1 MNNFSLEKNLLF
13 IGDKSRFIFAK
24 TITGILPPDYENFS
38 LFLEHGETM
47 SRIQSKENLF
57 NIASFRTPP
66 GIKISLLKGED
77 ESWKDSFEKF
87 SRIILFEEFPLKKDS
102 TQQLIEIW
110 NNLPK
115 NRPPLTI
122 VIMDLVHRQ
131 GSTDLDHIDDA
142 VIEAKKNY
150 ESQGFNVIFFRSS
163 ADVIN
168 ILHQHESLIQ
178 KHKKF
183 LSNDLEKI
191 YDRMYELDF
200 FYDDFIM
207 DCNDAG
213 GCLSLSTLNK
223 ICSFESVKS
232 SNRNSFWEA
241 YSDAALKKI
250 FPSDS
255 FAKGNFNDL
264 IKICNYILT
273 GNFEGKISSQRVEQT
288 KLYLMRVLKIKFSD
302 YMSGG
307 RFSGNVS
314 AYESHDVIA
323 YKKLTS
329 DRNGRFYGINAEYG
343 RRLRNFVEKD
353 AKKILKS
360 TLDDYIKSFEEVVR

>member
-24 TITGILPPDYENFS
+24 TITGTLPTNYENFS

-66 GIKISLLKGED
+66 GIKISLLKADD
-77 ESWKDSFEKF
+77 ESWKDNFEKF

-102 TQQLIEIW
+102 TQQLIETW
-110 NNLPK
+110 TNLPK
-115 NRPPLTI
+115 SRPPLTI
-122 VIMDLVHRQ
+122 VIMDLVHHQ
-131 GSTDLDHIDDA
+131 GSTDLDRIDDA

-150 ESQGFNVIFFRSS
+150 KSQGLDVIFFRSS
-163 ADVIN
+163 TDVIN
-168 ILHQHESLIQ
+168 VLHRHESIIQ
-178 KHKKF
+178 KHKKI
-183 LSNDLEKI
+183 LSHELEKI

-200 FYDDFIM
+200 LYDDFIM

-241 YSDAALKKI
+241 YNEVALKKL
-250 FPSDS
+250 FPISTFS
-255 FAKGNFNDL
+255 KGSLNNL
-264 IKICNYILT
+264 SEICTYILT
-273 GNFEGKISSQRVEQT
+273 GDFDGKVSSQRVEQT

-302 YMSGG
+302 CMSGG
-307 RFSGNVS
+307 RFSDNVS
-314 AYESHDVIA
+314 FYESRDIIA

-329 DRNGRFYGINAEYG
+329 DRSGRFYGINAEYG
-343 RRLRNFVEKD
+343 RRLKNFVEKE
-353 AKKILKS
+353 AKKILQS
-360 TLDDYIKSFEEVVR
+360 TLEDYIKSFEEVVR